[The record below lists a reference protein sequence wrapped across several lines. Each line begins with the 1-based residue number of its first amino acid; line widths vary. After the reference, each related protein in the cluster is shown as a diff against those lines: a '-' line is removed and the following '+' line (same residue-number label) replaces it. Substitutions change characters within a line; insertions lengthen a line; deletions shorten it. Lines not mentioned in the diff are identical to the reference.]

1 MKVEM
6 GVDME
11 ELKKESGF
19 NLKPEKGLP
28 ISPERVTALLK
39 EEYAKYIYEN
49 AISKA
54 IYEECKEL
62 IPLGVA
68 SSFQYFSPFPVY
80 FNKGNGAYLHSVDGD
95 RYIDLSMGFGANMVG
110 HMHPKVKEA
119 MATSMEEGIL
129 YVAPGARSLE
139 ASKRLTNRFGI
150 DQIRF
155 CNSGTEALMYAVRL
169 AKAYTKKSLIVKI
182 EGGYHGGYD
191 PLVVSVKPE
200 LSSKELKE
208 KPTAKYPN
216 FIMGA
221 ETLVVPYNDL
231 VALEEIF
238 KTYKG
243 KIATFVLE
251 PVLENLGIILPVEG
265 YLAGVRKL
273 CDDYKIVLIFDEVK
287 TGLTAGFNGA
297 ASEYEVEPDLIT
309 LAKSVGGGL
318 AVGAFGGKSE
328 IMNLLSSEVLSHMG
342 TFNGNPLVTNAI
354 IAVDDLANKKNYSHT
369 RELNLVLVEKLFAII
384 KDYKLPAYLTV
395 MGLKGCIT
403 WSEEIL
409 MNYRDYKAQDFGLA
423 ELTWMWFLNRKIV
436 TPPGL
441 DEQWLISFAHSD
453 EDIAMVAEAF
463 LELAEALRE

>member
-1 MKVEM
+1 MKSV
-6 GVDME
+6 
-11 ELKKESGF
+11 SGF
-19 NLKPEKGLP
+19 NLKSEPGDK
-28 ISPERVTALLK
+28 ISQERIEVLLK

-54 IYEECKEL
+54 IYEECKEV

-95 RYIDLSMGFGANMVG
+95 RYIDLSMGFGSNMVG

-139 ASKRLTNRFGI
+139 ASKRLTNRFDI
-150 DQIRF
+150 DQVRF
-155 CNSGTEALMYAVRL
+155 CNSGTEALMYAIRL
-169 AKAYTKKSLIVKI
+169 AKAYTGKNLIVKI

-200 LSSKELKE
+200 LSITELLD
-208 KPTAKYPN
+208 KPTAKYPG
-216 FIMGA
+216 FIKG
-221 ETLVVPYNDL
+221 EDTLVVAYNDL
-231 VALEEIF
+231 ITLEELF
-238 KTYKG
+238 KEYDG

-265 YLAGVRKL
+265 YLKGVREL
-273 CDDYKIVLIFDEVK
+273 CTLYGIVLIFDEVK

-297 ASEYEVEPDLIT
+297 ASEYDVKPDLIT
-309 LAKSVGGGL
+309 VAKSIGGGL

-328 IMNLLSSEVLSHMG
+328 IMSLLSTDVLSHMG

-354 IAVDDLANKKNYSHT
+354 IAVDDLLNKKNYNQA
-369 RELNLVLVEKLFAII
+369 RELNLVLVERLFNII
-384 KDYKLPAYLTV
+384 SIFKLPAHLTV

-403 WSEEIL
+403 WSDEIL

-423 ELTWMWFLNRKIV
+423 ELTWLWFLNRKIV

-441 DEQWLISFAHSD
+441 DEQWLISFAHSE
-453 EDIAMVAEAF
+453 EDVSLVAEAF
-463 LELAEALRE
+463 EELALALRE

>member
-1 MKVEM
+1 
-6 GVDME
+6 ME
-11 ELKKESGF
+11 ELKSMSGF
-19 NLKPEKGLP
+19 NLKPELGDK
-28 ISPERVTALLK
+28 ISQERIELLLK

-54 IYEECKEL
+54 IYEECKEV

-95 RYIDLSMGFGANMVG
+95 RYIDLSMGFGSNMVG

-139 ASKRLTNRFGI
+139 ASKRLTNRFDI
-150 DQIRF
+150 DQVRF
-155 CNSGTEALMYAVRL
+155 CNSGTEALMYAIRL
-169 AKAYTKKSLIVKI
+169 AKAFTGKNLIVKI

-200 LSSKELKE
+200 LSITELLD
-208 KPTAKYPN
+208 KPAAKYPG
-216 FIMGA
+216 FIKG
-221 ETLVVPYNDL
+221 EDTLVVAYNDL
-231 VALEEIF
+231 ITLEELF
-238 KTYKG
+238 KEYDG

-251 PVLENLGIILPVEG
+251 PVLENLGIILPEEG
-265 YLAGVRKL
+265 YLKGVREL
-273 CDDYKIVLIFDEVK
+273 CTLYGIVLIFDEVK

-297 ASEYEVEPDLIT
+297 ASEYDVKPDLIT
-309 LAKSVGGGL
+309 VAKSIGGGL

-328 IMNLLSSEVLSHMG
+328 IMSLLSTDALSHMG

-354 IAVDDLANKKNYSHT
+354 IAVDDLLTKKNYNQA
-369 RELNLVLVEKLFAII
+369 RELNLVLVERLFSII
-384 KDYKLPAYLTV
+384 TNFNLPAHLTV

-403 WSEEIL
+403 WSDEIL
-409 MNYRDYKAQDFGLA
+409 LNYRDYKAQDFGLA
-423 ELTWMWFLNRKIV
+423 ELTWLWFLNRKIV

-441 DEQWLISFAHSD
+441 DEQWLISFAHSE
-453 EDIAMVAEAF
+453 EDVSLVADAF
-463 LELAEALRE
+463 EELAVALRE

>member
-1 MKVEM
+1 
-6 GVDME
+6 ME
-11 ELKKESGF
+11 ELKSMSGF
-19 NLKPEKGLP
+19 NLKPELGDK
-28 ISPERVTALLK
+28 ISQERIEMLLK
-39 EEYAKYIYEN
+39 EEYAKYVYEN

-54 IYEECKEL
+54 IYEECKEV

-95 RYIDLSMGFGANMVG
+95 RYIDLSMGFGSNMVG

-139 ASKRLTNRFGI
+139 ASKRLTNRFDI
-150 DQIRF
+150 DQVRF
-155 CNSGTEALMYAVRL
+155 CNSGTEALMYAIRL
-169 AKAYTKKSLIVKI
+169 AKAFTGKNLIVKI

-200 LSSKELKE
+200 LSITELLD
-208 KPTAKYPN
+208 KPAAKYPG
-216 FIMGA
+216 FIKG
-221 ETLVVPYNDL
+221 EDTLVVAYNDL
-231 VALEEIF
+231 ITLEELF
-238 KTYKG
+238 KEHEG

-265 YLAGVRKL
+265 YLKGVREL
-273 CDDYKIVLIFDEVK
+273 CTLYGIVLIFDEVK

-297 ASEYEVEPDLIT
+297 ASEYDVKPDLIT
-309 LAKSVGGGL
+309 VAKSIGGGL

-328 IMNLLSSEVLSHMG
+328 IMSLLSTDVLSHMG

-354 IAVDDLANKKNYSHT
+354 IAVDDLLNKKNYNQA
-369 RELNLVLVEKLFAII
+369 RELNLVLVERLFNII
-384 KDYKLPAYLTV
+384 TNYKLPAHLTV

-403 WSEEIL
+403 WSDEIL
-409 MNYRDYKAQDFGLA
+409 LNYRDYKAQDFGLA
-423 ELTWMWFLNRKIV
+423 ELTWLWFLNRKIV

-441 DEQWLISFAHSD
+441 DEQWLISFAHSE
-453 EDIAMVAEAF
+453 EDVSLVADAF
-463 LELAEALRE
+463 EELAVALRE

>member
-1 MKVEM
+1 MKSV
-6 GVDME
+6 
-11 ELKKESGF
+11 SGF
-19 NLKPEKGLP
+19 NLKSETGDK
-28 ISPERVTALLK
+28 ISQERIESLLK

-54 IYEECKEL
+54 IYEECKEV

-95 RYIDLSMGFGANMVG
+95 RYIDLSMGFGSNMVG

-139 ASKRLTNRFGI
+139 ASKRLTNRFDI
-150 DQIRF
+150 DQVRF
-155 CNSGTEALMYAVRL
+155 CNSGTEALMYAIRL
-169 AKAYTKKSLIVKI
+169 AKAYTGKNLIVKI

-200 LSSKELKE
+200 LSITELLD
-208 KPTAKYPN
+208 KPAAKYPG
-216 FIMGA
+216 FIKG
-221 ETLVVPYNDL
+221 EDTLVVAYNDL
-231 VALEEIF
+231 IALEELF
-238 KTYKG
+238 KEYDG

-265 YLAGVRKL
+265 YLKGVREL
-273 CDDYKIVLIFDEVK
+273 CTLYGIVLIFDEVK

-297 ASEYEVEPDLIT
+297 ASEYDVKPDLIT
-309 LAKSVGGGL
+309 VAKSIGGGL

-328 IMNLLSSEVLSHMG
+328 IMSLLSTDVLSHMG

-354 IAVDDLANKKNYSHT
+354 IAVDDLLNKKNYNQA
-369 RELNLVLVEKLFAII
+369 RELNLVLVERLFNII
-384 KDYKLPAYLTV
+384 TNYKLPAHLTV

-403 WSEEIL
+403 WSDEIL
-409 MNYRDYKAQDFGLA
+409 FNYRDYKAQDFGLA
-423 ELTWMWFLNRKIV
+423 ELTWLWFLNRKIV

-441 DEQWLISFAHSD
+441 DEQWLISFAHSE
-453 EDIAMVAEAF
+453 EDISLVADAF
-463 LELAEALRE
+463 EELALALRE

>member
-1 MKVEM
+1 
-6 GVDME
+6 ME
-11 ELKKESGF
+11 QESTPSGF
-19 NLKPEKGLP
+19 NLTSETMNVV
-28 ISPERVTALLK
+28 SPQRVKELLK
-39 EEYAKYIYEN
+39 DEYAKFIYEN

-139 ASKRLTNRFGI
+139 ASKRLTNRFNI

-155 CNSGTEALMYAVRL
+155 CNSGTEALMYAIRL
-169 AKAYTKKSLIVKI
+169 AKAYTKRNLIVKI

-200 LSSKELKE
+200 LTEQELTQ
-208 KPTAKYPN
+208 KPTAKYPY
-216 FIMGA
+216 FIKG
-221 ETLVVPYNDL
+221 EDTLVAPYNDL
-231 VALEEIF
+231 PALEKIF
-238 KTYKG
+238 MEFEG
-243 KIATFVLE
+243 QISSFVLE
-251 PVLENLGIILPVEG
+251 PVLENLGIILPLES
-265 YLAGVRKL
+265 YLKGVRDL
-273 CDDYKIVLIFDEVK
+273 CTKFNVVLIFDEVK

-297 ASEYEVEPDLIT
+297 ASEYDVEPDLIT
-309 LAKSVGGGL
+309 LAKSIGGGL
-318 AVGAFGGKSE
+318 PVGAFGGKAE
-328 IMNLLSSEVLSHMG
+328 IMNLIASDLLSHMG

-354 IAVDDLANKKNYSHT
+354 IAVDDLANKKNYNSA
-369 RELNLVLVEKLFAII
+369 RKLNLTLVDQLFNTI
-384 KDYKLPAYLTV
+384 KQFNLPAHITV

-403 WSEEIL
+403 WSESIL
-409 MNYRDYKAQDFGLA
+409 ENYRDYKEQNFDLA
-423 ELTWMWFLNRKIV
+423 ELTWLWFLNRKII

-441 DEQWLISFAHSD
+441 DEQWLISFAHND
-453 EDIAMVAEAF
+453 EDIALVSEAF
-463 LELAEALRE
+463 LELAQALRE

>member
-1 MKVEM
+1 
-6 GVDME
+6 ME
-11 ELKKESGF
+11 EETTVSGF
-19 NLKPEKGLP
+19 NLTSEVMHK
-28 ISPERVTALLK
+28 ISPERVKELLK
-39 EEYAKYIYEN
+39 EEYANFAYEN

-119 MATSMEEGIL
+119 LATSMEEGIL

-139 ASKRLTNRFGI
+139 ASKRLTNRFNI

-155 CNSGTEALMYAVRL
+155 CNSGTEALMYAIRL
-169 AKAYTKKSLIVKI
+169 AKAYTKKNLIVKV

-200 LSSKELKE
+200 LSAEENLLN
-208 KPTAKYPN
+208 PTPKYPS
-216 FIMGA
+216 FIKG
-221 ETLVVPYNDL
+221 EDTLVVPYNDL
-231 VALEEIF
+231 QALENIF
-238 KTYKG
+238 VENNG
-243 KIATFVLE
+243 AISSFVLE
-251 PVLENLGIILPVEG
+251 PVLENLGIILPEEG
-265 YLAGVRKL
+265 YLKGVREL
-273 CDDYKIVLIFDEVK
+273 CTKYKIVLIFDEVK

-297 ASEYEVEPDLIT
+297 ASEYDVEPDLIT
-309 LAKSVGGGL
+309 LAKSIGGGL
-318 AVGAFGGKSE
+318 PVGAFGGRAE
-328 IMNLLSSEVLSHMG
+328 IMNLIASDTLSHMG

-354 IAVDDLANKKNYSHT
+354 IAVDDLSNKKNYSAA
-369 RELNLVLVEKLFAII
+369 RKLNMTLVNQIYKTI
-384 KDYKLPAYLTV
+384 KEYQLPAHITV

-403 WSEEIL
+403 WSESVL
-409 MNYRDYKAQDFGLA
+409 KNYRDYKEQNFDLA
-423 ELTWMWFLNRKIV
+423 ELTWLWFLNRKII

-441 DEQWLISFAHSD
+441 DEQWLISFAHSE
-453 EDIAMVAEAF
+453 EDITNVAEAF
-463 LELAEALRE
+463 RELAAALRE

>member
-1 MKVEM
+1 
-6 GVDME
+6 ME
-11 ELKKESGF
+11 PTTSGF
-19 NLKPEKGLP
+19 NLVTDSMNVV
-28 ISPERVTALLK
+28 SPERVKELLK
-39 EEYAKYIYEN
+39 DEYAKFIYEN

-139 ASKRLTNRFGI
+139 ASKRLTNRFNI

-155 CNSGTEALMYAVRL
+155 CNSGTEALMYAIRL
-169 AKAYTKKSLIVKI
+169 AKAFTKRNLIVKI

-191 PLVVSVKPE
+191 PMVVSVKPE
-200 LSSKELKE
+200 LSTQELTTE
-208 KPTAKYPN
+208 PTAKYPY
-216 FIMGA
+216 FIKG
-221 ETLVVPYNDL
+221 EDTLVVPYNDL
-231 VALEEIF
+231 PALEKIF
-238 KTYKG
+238 MEFDGQISTL
-243 KIATFVLE
+243 VLE
-251 PVLENLGIILPVEG
+251 PVLENLGIILPLEG
-265 YLAGVRKL
+265 YLKGVREL
-273 CDDYKIVLIFDEVK
+273 CTKFNVVLIFDEVK

-309 LAKSVGGGL
+309 LAKSIGGGL
-318 AVGAFGGKSE
+318 PVGAFGGKAE
-328 IMNLLSSEVLSHMG
+328 IMNLIATDLMSHMG

-354 IAVDDLANKKNYSHT
+354 IAVDDLANKKNYSNT
-369 RELNLVLVEKLFAII
+369 RKLNLTLSDQLFNII
-384 KDYKLPAYLTV
+384 KEHHLPAHVTV

-403 WSEEIL
+403 WSEQVL
-409 MNYRDYKAQDFGLA
+409 KNYRDYKEQNFDLA
-423 ELTWMWFLNRKIV
+423 ELTWLWFLNRKII

-441 DEQWLISFAHSD
+441 DEQWLISFAHNE
-453 EDIAMVAEAF
+453 EDIALVSEAF
-463 LELAEALRE
+463 LELAQALRE

>member
-1 MKVEM
+1 MKSV
-6 GVDME
+6 
-11 ELKKESGF
+11 SGF
-19 NLKPEKGLP
+19 NLKSEPGDK
-28 ISPERVTALLK
+28 ISQERIEILLK

-54 IYEECKEL
+54 IYEECKEV

-95 RYIDLSMGFGANMVG
+95 RYIDLSMGFGSNMVG

-139 ASKRLTNRFGI
+139 ASKRLTNRFDI
-150 DQIRF
+150 DQVRF
-155 CNSGTEALMYAVRL
+155 CNSGTEALMYAIRL
-169 AKAYTKKSLIVKI
+169 AKAYTGKNLIVKI

-200 LSSKELKE
+200 LSITELLD
-208 KPTAKYPN
+208 KPAAKYPG
-216 FIMGA
+216 FIKG
-221 ETLVVPYNDL
+221 EDTLVVAYNDL
-231 VALEEIF
+231 IALEELF
-238 KTYKG
+238 KEHEG

-265 YLAGVRKL
+265 YLKGVREL
-273 CDDYKIVLIFDEVK
+273 CTLYDIVLIFDEVK

-297 ASEYEVEPDLIT
+297 ASEYDVKPDLIT
-309 LAKSVGGGL
+309 VAKSIGGGL

-328 IMNLLSSEVLSHMG
+328 IMSLLSTDVLSHMG

-354 IAVDDLANKKNYSHT
+354 IAVDDLLNKKNYNQA
-369 RELNLVLVEKLFAII
+369 RELNLVLVERLFNII
-384 KDYKLPAYLTV
+384 TNYKLPAHLTV

-403 WSEEIL
+403 WSDEIL
-409 MNYRDYKAQDFGLA
+409 LNYRDYKAQDFGLA
-423 ELTWMWFLNRKIV
+423 ELTWLWFLNRKIV

-441 DEQWLISFAHSD
+441 DEQWLISFAHSE
-453 EDIAMVAEAF
+453 EDISLVADAF
-463 LELAEALRE
+463 EELALALRE

>member
-1 MKVEM
+1 
-6 GVDME
+6 ME
-11 ELKKESGF
+11 ELKSKSGF
-19 NLKPEKGLP
+19 NLKSVTTGEVIDPT
-28 ISPERVTALLK
+28 RVQELLK
-39 EEYAKYIYEN
+39 DEYAKFVYEN

-139 ASKRLTNRFGI
+139 ASKRLTNRFNI

-169 AKAYTKKSLIVKI
+169 AKAYTGKNLVVKI

-200 LSSKELKE
+200 LSAKELKE
-208 KPTAKYPN
+208 KPSAKYPK
-216 FIMGA
+216 FIMG
-221 ETLVVPYNDL
+221 EDTLVVPYNDL
-231 VALEEIF
+231 AALEEIF
-238 KTYKG
+238 KANKG
-243 KIATFVLE
+243 LIATFVLE
-251 PVLENLGIILPVEG
+251 PVLENLGIILPQED

-273 CDDYKIVLIFDEVK
+273 CDSHNIVLIFDEVK

-297 ASEYEVEPDLIT
+297 ASEYGVEPDLIT
-309 LAKSVGGGL
+309 LAKSIGGGL
-318 AVGAFGGKSE
+318 AVGAFGGKSV
-328 IMNLLSSEVLSHMG
+328 IMNLLSTEVLSHMG

-354 IAVDDLANKKNYSHT
+354 IAVDDLANKKNYNHT
-369 RELNLVLVEKLFAII
+369 RELNLILVDKLYKII
-384 KDYKLPAYLTV
+384 NQYKLPAYLTV

-409 MNYRDYKAQDFGLA
+409 MNYRDYKVQDFGLA
-423 ELTWMWFLNRKIV
+423 ELTWLWFLNRKIV

-453 EDIAMVAEAF
+453 EDITLVAEAF
-463 LELAEALRE
+463 EELALALRE

>member
-1 MKVEM
+1 
-6 GVDME
+6 ME
-11 ELKKESGF
+11 ELKSMSGF
-19 NLKPEKGLP
+19 NLKPELGDK
-28 ISPERVTALLK
+28 ISQERIELLLK
-39 EEYAKYIYEN
+39 EEYAKYVYEN

-54 IYEECKEL
+54 IYEECKEV

-95 RYIDLSMGFGANMVG
+95 RYIDLSMGFGSNMVG

-139 ASKRLTNRFGI
+139 ASKRLTNRFDI
-150 DQIRF
+150 DQVRF
-155 CNSGTEALMYAVRL
+155 CNSGTEALMYAIRL
-169 AKAYTKKSLIVKI
+169 AKAFTGKNLIVKI

-200 LSSKELKE
+200 LSITELLD
-208 KPTAKYPN
+208 KPAAKYPG
-216 FIMGA
+216 FIKG
-221 ETLVVPYNDL
+221 EDTLVVAYNDL
-231 VALEEIF
+231 ITLEELF
-238 KTYKG
+238 KEHEG

-251 PVLENLGIILPVEG
+251 PVLENLGIILPEEG
-265 YLAGVRKL
+265 YLKGVREL
-273 CDDYKIVLIFDEVK
+273 CTLYGIVLIFDEVK

-297 ASEYEVEPDLIT
+297 ASEYDVKPDLIT
-309 LAKSVGGGL
+309 VAKSIGGGL

-328 IMNLLSSEVLSHMG
+328 IMSLLSNDVLSHMG

-354 IAVDDLANKKNYSHT
+354 IAVDDLLNKKNYNQA
-369 RELNLVLVEKLFAII
+369 RELNLVLVERLFNII
-384 KDYKLPAYLTV
+384 TNYKLPAHLTV

-403 WSEEIL
+403 WSDEIL
-409 MNYRDYKAQDFGLA
+409 LNYRDYKAQDFGLA
-423 ELTWMWFLNRKIV
+423 ELTWLWFLNRKIV

-441 DEQWLISFAHSD
+441 DEQWLISFAHSE
-453 EDIAMVAEAF
+453 EDVSLVADAF
-463 LELAEALRE
+463 EELAVALRE

>member
-1 MKVEM
+1 MEFK
-6 GVDME
+6 ME
-11 ELKKESGF
+11 ELKSKSGF
-19 NLKPEKGLP
+19 NLKSVTSGEVIDP
-28 ISPERVTALLK
+28 IRVQELLK
-39 EEYAKYIYEN
+39 DEYAKFVYEN

-139 ASKRLTNRFGI
+139 ASKRLTNRFNI

-169 AKAYTKKSLIVKI
+169 AKAYTGKNLVVKI

-200 LSSKELKE
+200 LSAKELKE
-208 KPTAKYPN
+208 KPSAKYPK
-216 FIMGA
+216 FIMG
-221 ETLVVPYNDL
+221 EDTLVVPYNDL

-238 KTYKG
+238 KANKG
-243 KIATFVLE
+243 LIATFVLE
-251 PVLENLGIILPVEG
+251 PVLENLGIILPQED

-273 CDDYKIVLIFDEVK
+273 CDSHNIVLIFDEVK

-297 ASEYEVEPDLIT
+297 ASEYGVEPDLIT
-309 LAKSVGGGL
+309 LAKSIGGGL
-318 AVGAFGGKSE
+318 AVGAFGGKSV
-328 IMNLLSSEVLSHMG
+328 IMNLLSTEVLSHMG

-354 IAVDDLANKKNYSHT
+354 IAVDDLANKKNYNHT
-369 RELNLVLVEKLFAII
+369 RELNLILVDKLYKII
-384 KDYKLPAYLTV
+384 NQYKLPAYLTI

-409 MNYRDYKAQDFGLA
+409 MNYRDYKVQDFGLA
-423 ELTWMWFLNRKIV
+423 ELTWLWFLNRKIV

-453 EDIAMVAEAF
+453 EDIALVAEAF
-463 LELAEALRE
+463 EELAIALRE

>member
-1 MKVEM
+1 MESR
-6 GVDME
+6 ME
-11 ELKKESGF
+11 ELKSKSGF
-19 NLKPEKGLP
+19 NLKSVTTGEVIDPT
-28 ISPERVTALLK
+28 RVQELLK
-39 EEYAKYIYEN
+39 DEYAKFVYEN

-139 ASKRLTNRFGI
+139 ASKRLTNRFNI

-169 AKAYTKKSLIVKI
+169 AKAYTGKNLVVKI

-200 LSSKELKE
+200 LSAKELKE
-208 KPTAKYPN
+208 KPSAKYPK
-216 FIMGA
+216 FIMG
-221 ETLVVPYNDL
+221 EDTLVVPYNDL
-231 VALEEIF
+231 AALEEIF
-238 KTYKG
+238 KANKG
-243 KIATFVLE
+243 LIATFVLE
-251 PVLENLGIILPVEG
+251 PVLENLGIILPQED

-273 CDDYKIVLIFDEVK
+273 CDSHNIVLIFDEVK

-297 ASEYEVEPDLIT
+297 ASEYGVEPDLIT
-309 LAKSVGGGL
+309 LAKSIGGGL
-318 AVGAFGGKSE
+318 AVGAFGGKSV
-328 IMNLLSSEVLSHMG
+328 IMNLLSTEVLSHMG

-354 IAVDDLANKKNYSHT
+354 IAVDDLANKKNYNHT
-369 RELNLVLVEKLFAII
+369 RELNLILVDKLYKII
-384 KDYKLPAYLTV
+384 NQYKLPAYLTV

-409 MNYRDYKAQDFGLA
+409 MNYRDYKVQDFGLA
-423 ELTWMWFLNRKIV
+423 ELTWLWFLNRKIV

-453 EDIAMVAEAF
+453 EDITLVAEAF
-463 LELAEALRE
+463 EELALALRE

>member
-1 MKVEM
+1 
-6 GVDME
+6 ME
-11 ELKKESGF
+11 ELKSMSGF
-19 NLKPEKGLP
+19 NLKPELGDK
-28 ISPERVTALLK
+28 ISQERIELLLK

-54 IYEECKEL
+54 IYEECKEV

-95 RYIDLSMGFGANMVG
+95 RYIDLSMGFGSNMVG

-139 ASKRLTNRFGI
+139 ASKRLTNRFDI
-150 DQIRF
+150 DQVRF
-155 CNSGTEALMYAVRL
+155 CNSGTEALMYAIRL
-169 AKAYTKKSLIVKI
+169 AKAFTGKNLIVKI

-200 LSSKELKE
+200 LSITELLD
-208 KPTAKYPN
+208 KPAAKYPG
-216 FIMGA
+216 FIKG
-221 ETLVVPYNDL
+221 EDTLVVAYNDL
-231 VALEEIF
+231 ITLEELF
-238 KTYKG
+238 KEYDG

-251 PVLENLGIILPVEG
+251 PVLENLGIILPEEG
-265 YLAGVRKL
+265 YLKGVREL
-273 CDDYKIVLIFDEVK
+273 CTLYGIVLIFDEVK

-297 ASEYEVEPDLIT
+297 ASEYDVKPDLIT
-309 LAKSVGGGL
+309 VAKSIGGGL

-328 IMNLLSSEVLSHMG
+328 IMSLLSTDVLSHMG

-354 IAVDDLANKKNYSHT
+354 IAVDDLLNKKNYNQA
-369 RELNLVLVEKLFAII
+369 RELNLVLVERLFNII
-384 KDYKLPAYLTV
+384 TNYKLPAHLTV

-403 WSEEIL
+403 WSDEIL
-409 MNYRDYKAQDFGLA
+409 LNYRDYKAQDFGLA
-423 ELTWMWFLNRKIV
+423 ELTWLWFLNRKIV

-441 DEQWLISFAHSD
+441 DEQWLISFAHSE
-453 EDIAMVAEAF
+453 EDVSLVADAF
-463 LELAEALRE
+463 EELAVALRE

>member
-1 MKVEM
+1 
-6 GVDME
+6 ME
-11 ELKKESGF
+11 NQPSGF
-19 NLKPEKGLP
+19 NLITENMNA
-28 ISPERVTALLK
+28 ISSERVKELLK
-39 EEYAKYIYEN
+39 DEYAKFVYEN

-139 ASKRLTNRFGI
+139 ASKRLTNRFNV

-155 CNSGTEALMYAVRL
+155 CNSGTEALMYAIRL
-169 AKAYTKKSLIVKI
+169 AKAYTKRNLIVKI

-191 PLVVSVKPE
+191 PMVVSVKPE
-200 LSSKELKE
+200 LNEQELTTN
-208 KPTAKYPN
+208 PTAKYPY
-216 FIMGA
+216 FIKG
-221 ETLVVPYNDL
+221 EDTLVVPYNDL
-231 VALEEIF
+231 QALEKLF
-238 KTYKG
+238 KEYDG
-243 KIATFVLE
+243 QISSFVLE
-251 PVLENLGIILPVEG
+251 PILENLGIILPIEG
-265 YLAGVRKL
+265 YLKGVRDL
-273 CDDYKIVLIFDEVK
+273 CTKHNIVLIFDEVK

-297 ASEYEVEPDLIT
+297 ASEYDVEPDLIT
-309 LAKSVGGGL
+309 LAKSIGGGL
-318 AVGAFGGKSE
+318 PVGAFGGKSE
-328 IMNLLSSEVLSHMG
+328 IMNLIATDLMSHMG

-354 IAVDDLANKKNYSHT
+354 IAVDDLSNKKNYSIA
-369 RELNLVLVEKLFAII
+369 RKLNITLVDQIFKII
-384 KDYKLPAYLTV
+384 KEYNLPAHITV

-403 WSEEIL
+403 WSKEIL
-409 MNYRDYKAQDFGLA
+409 KNYRDYKEQNFDLA
-423 ELTWMWFLNRKIV
+423 ELTWLWFLNRKII

-441 DEQWLISFAHSD
+441 DEQWLISFAHND
-453 EDIAMVAEAF
+453 EDIALVSEAF
-463 LELAEALRE
+463 LELAQALRE

>member
-1 MKVEM
+1 
-6 GVDME
+6 ME
-11 ELKKESGF
+11 ELKSKSGF
-19 NLKPEKGLP
+19 NLKSVTSGEVIDP
-28 ISPERVTALLK
+28 IRVQELLK
-39 EEYAKYIYEN
+39 DEYAKFVYEN

-139 ASKRLTNRFGI
+139 ASKRLTNRFNI

-169 AKAYTKKSLIVKI
+169 AKAYTGKNLVVKI

-200 LSSKELKE
+200 LSAKELKE
-208 KPTAKYPN
+208 KPSAKYPK
-216 FIMGA
+216 FIMG
-221 ETLVVPYNDL
+221 EDTLVVPYNDL

-238 KTYKG
+238 KANKG
-243 KIATFVLE
+243 LIATFVLE
-251 PVLENLGIILPVEG
+251 PVLENLGIILPQED

-273 CDDYKIVLIFDEVK
+273 CDSHNIVLIFDEVK

-297 ASEYEVEPDLIT
+297 ASEYGVEPDLIT
-309 LAKSVGGGL
+309 LAKSIGGGL
-318 AVGAFGGKSE
+318 AVGAFGGKSV
-328 IMNLLSSEVLSHMG
+328 IMNLLSTEVLSHMG

-354 IAVDDLANKKNYSHT
+354 IAVDDLANKKNYNHT
-369 RELNLVLVEKLFAII
+369 RELNLILVDKLYKII
-384 KDYKLPAYLTV
+384 NQYKLPAYLTI

-409 MNYRDYKAQDFGLA
+409 MNYRDYKVQDFGLA
-423 ELTWMWFLNRKIV
+423 ELTWLWFLNRKIV

-453 EDIAMVAEAF
+453 EDIALVAEAF
-463 LELAEALRE
+463 EELAIALRE